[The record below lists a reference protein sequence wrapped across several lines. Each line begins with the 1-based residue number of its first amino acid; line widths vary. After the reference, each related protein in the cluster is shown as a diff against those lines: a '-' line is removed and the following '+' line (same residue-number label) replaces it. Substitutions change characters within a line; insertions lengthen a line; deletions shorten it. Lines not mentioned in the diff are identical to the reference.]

1 MDSKEATSKAAA
13 TVKSGGRLHSF
24 MVRAGAGIVY
34 AALFIGSLLFGVVPT
49 AVFASVMSVLCC
61 YEFYRIMRLDGKVPN
76 EFVGLVA
83 SVLFP
88 LSVLVDP
95 VWLTVINFLLV
106 LLLGLWYVK
115 NPRTRIADVAV
126 TAFGAIYTGY
136 MLSAIV
142 LLREAIP
149 GWEGALLSIGV
160 CASLWLSDSFAYIVV
175 VALVSDKIGS
185 QDLPQEKL
193 GGFIRRSFW
202 FRHLWI
208 IIWWTGLYEMDPCLS
223 ILCGV
228 VVSIMGVF
236 GDLLESRIK
245 RGVGV
250 KDSGNLTPGH
260 GGMLDR
266 SDLFDR
272 RRSSQPILCFTLG
285 VSCNGCRRHAF
296 TYARCHPR
304 LYGLYRHAGARCLQ
318 AAL

>member
-1 MDSKEATSKAAA
+1 MDSKETTTEATAAE
-13 TVKSGGRLHSF
+13 KSSGRLHSF
-24 MVRAGAGIVY
+24 MVRAVAGIVY
-34 AALFIGSLLFGVVPT
+34 AVLFIGSLVLGVVPT
-49 AVFASVMSVLCC
+49 AVFASLMSVLCC
-61 YEFYRIMRLDGKVPN
+61 YEFYRMMRRDGKVPN
-76 EFVGLVA
+76 EFVGLIA

-106 LLLGLWYVK
+106 LLLGLWYVQ

-160 CASLWLSDSFAYIVV
+160 CASLWLSDSFAYMVGSRFGKHKMV
-175 VALVSDKIGS
+175 PKISPKKSWEGFFGG
-185 QDLPQEKL
+185 LL
-193 GGFIRRSFW
+193 GAIAVW
-202 FRHLWI
+202 V
-208 IIWWTGLYEMDPCLS
+208 IIWWTGLYEIDLWFAV
-223 ILCGV
+223 LCGV

-250 KDSGNLTPGH
+250 KDSGNLIPGH

-266 SDLFDR
+266 SDSL
-272 RRSSQPILCFTLG
+272 IVGVITAYIMLHLG
-285 VSCNGCRRHAF
+285 GV
-296 TYARCHPR
+296 
-304 LYGLYRHAGARCLQ
+304 L
-318 AAL
+318 

>member
-1 MDSKEATSKAAA
+1 MDSKETTTEATAAE
-13 TVKSGGRLHSF
+13 KSSGRFHSF

-34 AALFIGSLLFGVVPT
+34 AVLFIGSLVLGVVPT
-49 AVFASVMSVLCC
+49 AVFASLMSVLCC
-61 YEFYRIMRLDGKVPN
+61 YEFYRMMRRDGKVPN
-76 EFVGLVA
+76 EFVGLIA

-106 LLLGLWYVK
+106 LLLGLWYVQ

-160 CASLWLSDSFAYIVV
+160 CASLWLSDSFAYMVGSRFGKHKMV
-175 VALVSDKIGS
+175 PKISPKKSWEGFFGG
-185 QDLPQEKL
+185 LL
-193 GGFIRRSFW
+193 GAIAVW
-202 FRHLWI
+202 V
-208 IIWWTGLYEMDPCLS
+208 IIWWTGLYEIDLWFAV
-223 ILCGV
+223 LCGV

-250 KDSGNLTPGH
+250 KDSGNLIPGH

-266 SDLFDR
+266 SDSL
-272 RRSSQPILCFTLG
+272 IVGVITAYIMLHLG
-285 VSCNGCRRHAF
+285 GV
-296 TYARCHPR
+296 
-304 LYGLYRHAGARCLQ
+304 L
-318 AAL
+318 